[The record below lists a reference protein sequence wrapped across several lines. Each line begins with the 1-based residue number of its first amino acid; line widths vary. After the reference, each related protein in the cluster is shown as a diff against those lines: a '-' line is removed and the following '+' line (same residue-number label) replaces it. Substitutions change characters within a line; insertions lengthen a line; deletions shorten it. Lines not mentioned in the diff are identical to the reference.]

1 MNDTKATN
9 STVDGEVNY
18 KEDLFCWT
26 IEGVGIL
33 VIGLIGVFGNSCSM
47 VLFSRQ
53 KVHRIFHHLLLLLS
67 FFDLV
72 SIYHRK
78 YFHYLLEI
86 KPFGLEFQN
95 SRCLFTEFPNFNH
108 FGPTDGRTDGAA
120 HIVVQMLNI
129 IRALVNLSC
138 QVVGQL
144 RPCKCIKA

>member
-1 MNDTKATN
+1 MNDTKAATN

-72 SIYHRK
+72 SVRDRPRFFDQVGHQTANASIGNKHFFY
-78 YFHYLLEI
+78 YV
-86 KPFGLEFQN
+86 KPENEENESFI
-95 SRCLFTEFPNFNH
+95 S
-108 FGPTDGRTDGAA
+108 
-120 HIVVQMLNI
+120 V
-129 IRALVNLSC
+129 
-138 QVVGQL
+138 
-144 RPCKCIKA
+144 